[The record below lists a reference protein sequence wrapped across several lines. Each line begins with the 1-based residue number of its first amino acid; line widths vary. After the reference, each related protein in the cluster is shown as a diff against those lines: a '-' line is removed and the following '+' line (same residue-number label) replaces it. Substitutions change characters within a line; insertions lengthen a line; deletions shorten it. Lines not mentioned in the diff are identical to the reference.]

1 MRPEEIKS
9 EINQLE
15 LSEKILL
22 VEDIW
27 DSIASDNSELPMPE
41 WQKKKLDRR
50 YQEYKKGNLERHHW
64 QSVHESLRDKYK

>member
-1 MRPEEIKS
+1 MQTEKIKQ

-27 DSIASDNSELPMPE
+27 DSIASSNSELPMPK
-41 WQKKKLDRR
+41 WQKQELDSR
-50 YQEYKKGNLERHHW
+50 YKAYKKGSLELYDS
-64 QSVHESLRDKYK
+64 QAVHDELREKYQ